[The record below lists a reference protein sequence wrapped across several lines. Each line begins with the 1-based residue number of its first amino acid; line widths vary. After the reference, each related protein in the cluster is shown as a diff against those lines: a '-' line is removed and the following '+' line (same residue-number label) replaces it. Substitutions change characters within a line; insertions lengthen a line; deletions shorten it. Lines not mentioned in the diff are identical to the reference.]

1 MSGNS
6 CESALQTAPIVSDL
20 ARATGSAC
28 AAAASSTAASGSA
41 PSESL
46 VTAISTGEE
55 RQLELADMQLVAILE
70 AMRIDALPVHVG
82 AVERAG
88 VVEEPVPASPHE
100 RGVLAR
106 DGDVVEEDAGLGR
119 APDRHLLP
127 RQRER
132 LAD

>member
-6 CESALQTAPIVSDL
+6 CDSALQTAPIVSDF

-28 AAAASSTAASGSA
+28 AAAASSTSVSGSV

-46 VTAISTGEE
+46 VTAISAGEE
-55 RQLELADMQLVAILE
+55 RQLELADLQLVAVLE
-70 AMRIDALPVHVG
+70 AMRVDPLAVHVG

-88 VVEEPVPASPHE
+88 VVEEPLPAAPHE

-106 DGDVVEEDAGLGR
+106 DGHVVEEDTGLGR
-119 APDRHLLP
+119 APDRHLLAGH
-127 RQRER
+127 R
-132 LAD
+132 